1 MEVSQREP
9 RFLVSQYQFDDMH
22 LRVGD
27 RFQLESPARPA
38 ERQYGTLV
46 GFSPGQSVLVKTP
59 FVEGLPVPYTDG
71 QQLTARAFTG
81 KGVFAFDAMVQRV
94 CVAPFHY
101 MHLDFPSEVR
111 GVQIRATE
119 RVKVTMPT
127 RLQLPG
133 GTEEPA
139 MLSDIGIGGAMLETG
154 HRLHA
159 GNRLTVLLRFALEEM
174 HLTASFSAEA
184 LVHREVEAPRPDQ
197 AAPLHCYGLE
207 FKNLTVGQMVMLQN
221 FVYHHLLADHQVLI

>member
-9 RFLVSQYQFDDMH
+9 RFLVSQYRFDDMH

-27 RFQLESPARPA
+27 RFQLESPAHPA
-38 ERQYGTLV
+38 ERHYGTLV
-46 GFSPGQSVLVKTP
+46 GFSSGQSVLVKTP

-71 QQLTARAFTG
+71 QPLTARAFTG
-81 KGVFAFDAMVQRV
+81 KGIFAFDATVQRV

-101 MHLDFPSEVR
+101 MHLDFPTVVR

-119 RVKVTMPT
+119 RVKITLPT
-127 RLQLPG
+127 RIQLPG

-139 MLSDIGIGGAMLETG
+139 MLTDIGIGGAMLECG

-174 HLTASFSAEA
+174 NLTAGFTAEA
-184 LVHREVEAPRPDQ
+184 LVHREVEASPADRATP
-197 AAPLHCYGLE
+197 AHCYGLE
-207 FKNLTVGQMVMLQN
+207 FKNLTLGQRVMLQN
-221 FVYHHLLADHQVLI
+221 FVYHHLLEGHPLLI